1 MISRPG
7 RDAMPAFRNAGD
19 RFAEL
24 DALRGIAALWVLIFH
39 YFLRYDQLY
48 ETRDRPLLRA
58 PSGPLFDEGFI
69 GLLPVCLFFMISG
82 FVISLSLERSGTLY
96 RFCVSRF
103 SRLFPAYWTAAA
115 LTFAVGTLAPLPG
128 QDYGAGQL
136 LANLTML
143 QGFLYIPPIDGVY
156 WSLAHELGFY
166 ALAAAAFSLG
176 ALKRPA
182 WAFGAWLGLAVLIRF
197 EPLTGPILPYR
208 AQLAFALPFANFFLA
223 GMIFYRIREGRAR
236 VADHILLAAS
246 AAASF
251 LALPLSAAFIALAF
265 WAVFA
270 FAVAGRLQFLA
281 RRPLLFLGA
290 ISYALYLVH
299 QMIGYRAIMSL
310 EAAGAPPLIAVAAAT
325 ALSIGLAAAI
335 TYIVERPAMRA
346 LRRRLAP
353 KKGL

>member
-1 MISRPG
+1 MPQSTRP
-7 RDAMPAFRNAGD
+7 RA

-39 YFLRYDQLY
+39 YALRYDQLY
-48 ETRDRPLLRA
+48 EARAAPLFRV
-58 PSGPLFDEGFI
+58 PPGPLFVDGFI

-103 SRLFPAYWTAAA
+103 SRLFPAYWTAVA

-128 QDYGAGQL
+128 QDYGLGRLA
-136 LANLTML
+136 ANLTML
-143 QGFLYIPPIDGVY
+143 QAFLYIPPIDGVY

-166 ALAAAAFSLG
+166 ALAAAAFFLG

-182 WAFGAWLGLAVLIRF
+182 WAFGMWLALAVLIRA

-208 AQLAFALPFANFFLA
+208 VQLAFALPFANFFLA
-223 GMIFYRIREGRAR
+223 GMIFYRIRERRAR
-236 VADHILLAAS
+236 VADYILLAAS

-251 LALPLSAAFIALAF
+251 LALPVSAAAIALSF

-270 FAVAGRLQFLA
+270 LALAGGLRFLA
-281 RRPLLFLGA
+281 RPPLLFLGA
-290 ISYALYLVH
+290 ISYALYLIH

-310 EAAGAPPLIAVAAAT
+310 EAAGAPPLISIAAAA

-335 TYIVERPAMRA
+335 TYLVERPAMGA

-353 KKGL
+353 KKEL